1 MKVYFLSDQILN
13 QILEELQSLKSG
25 QAELQEITRAIR
37 DRQEGTDAKLE
48 ALSMDVHQLN
58 GTAVSIKENLSEL
71 KKGQERQDKVLES
84 LAVRSLE
91 QETDIRRL
99 KAN

>member
-1 MKVYFLSDQILN
+1 MSDQILN